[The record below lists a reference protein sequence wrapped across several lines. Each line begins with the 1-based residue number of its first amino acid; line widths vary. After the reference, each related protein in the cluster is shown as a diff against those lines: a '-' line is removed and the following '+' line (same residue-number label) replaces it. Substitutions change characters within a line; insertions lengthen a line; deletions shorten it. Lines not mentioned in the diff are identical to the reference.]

1 MKKEPTTKTQPRQT
15 AKTAENNQNEHSD
28 QYKQPTTKKR
38 VSKFVVVGITL
49 ALFNYLF
56 YTFLA
61 LVTIK
66 NSELL
71 WLSSLISTSI
81 TAVLAYILHSRITW
95 KERQPTKTG
104 ILNFFIWNALLAVV
118 FSPSLTWFFGLF
130 TPLYEFALQIF
141 EVLHLPF
148 NFDFIE
154 STGVFILV
162 NIVTMILNYCFYD
175 RLVFNQ
181 KKDKKKDA
189 KENKIHEPKN

>member
-1 MKKEPTTKTQPRQT
+1 MKKEPTTKTQPHQT
-15 AKTAENNQNEHSD
+15 ARSNQNEHSD
-28 QYKQPTTKKR
+28 QHRQPTTKKR

-49 ALFNYLF
+49 ALFNYLL

-61 LVTIK
+61 LIIIK

-81 TAVLAYILHSRITW
+81 TVVLAYVLHSKITW

-118 FSPSLTWFFGLF
+118 FSPSLTWFFGFF
-130 TPLYEFALQIF
+130 TPLYKFALQIS
-141 EVLHLPF
+141 EALHLPF
-148 NFDFIE
+148 NFDFVE

-162 NIVTMILNYCFYD
+162 NIVTMILNYFFYD

-181 KKDKKKDA
+181 KKDEKKNA
-189 KENKIHEPKN
+189 KENKPHEPKN